1 METGGLPIPLLR
13 ELCNLAKQRLHE
25 GISLLMPDAQ
35 DHNEERR
42 TELANIWRLEG
53 EVVVDTIRHTLGL
66 KHRSHTVVY
75 KDPLS
80 WPLVADYSV
89 PISHLLAQFKCLFSK
104 VS

>member
-1 METGGLPIPLLR
+1 MK
-13 ELCNLAKQRLHE
+13 LAKQRLHE

-66 KHRSHTVVY
+66 AHRSWTLALVN
-75 KDPLS
+75 KDHLIQP
-80 WPLVADYSV
+80 SV
-89 PISHLLAQFKCLFSK
+89 I
-104 VS
+104 

>member
-1 METGGLPIPLLR
+1 
-13 ELCNLAKQRLHE
+13 
-25 GISLLMPDAQ
+25 MPDAQ

-80 WPLVADYSV
+80 WPLVAD
-89 PISHLLAQFKCLFSK
+89 
-104 VS
+104 

>member
-1 METGGLPIPLLR
+1 METGGTLLR
-13 ELCNLAKQRLHE
+13 VLRNLAKYRLNE
-25 GISLLMPDAQ
+25 GIILLMPDAQ

-42 TELANIWRLEG
+42 TELAHIWKLEG

-80 WPLVADYSV
+80 WPLVAD
-89 PISHLLAQFKCLFSK
+89 KCPNFTLTCT
-104 VS
+104 V